1 MITRFNRRDK
11 REILLLLVIILQ
23 TFYIAEHVVFTFF
36 CYSQGNKSSAKG
48 WGTMKIAF
56 FTDTFTP
63 EINGVTNT
71 LNKLSRYL
79 ETKGIQHAFFT
90 ADYGTGGVKEPD
102 ILTGM
107 KRVHRFP
114 GVRISISPESCLAFP
129 RKSEITGLCDSFAPD
144 LVHVTT
150 EFGIGNKGVK
160 YALSRGAPLIMS
172 SHTDYCSCLKYH
184 NLNALEPVVE
194 KYLKWFYS
202 FSDKTLVPSK
212 HSLERLKRSGYKNL
226 GIWSR
231 GIDTSIFNAGFKST
245 ELRSR
250 LGAGDKFVYL
260 YAGRLSPEKGLHML
274 LHAIG
279 EINRSFPERAVF
291 IFTGDGPY
299 ADNIRQADFKNV
311 IMTGFKRG
319 RDLSE
324 IYASCDCFAF
334 PSGTETF
341 GNTALEAMASGL
353 PVAGVANGGVTDF
366 LTHNYNSL
374 LSGDGDENAFTRNLV
389 TIMESETLR
398 NELSKNAVTTALSR
412 DWDGV
417 FNSLIEDYSE
427 LLERRPAFE
436 RKRAS

>member
-1 MITRFNRRDK
+1 
-11 REILLLLVIILQ
+11 
-23 TFYIAEHVVFTFF
+23 
-36 CYSQGNKSSAKG
+36 
-48 WGTMKIAF
+48 MKIAY

-71 LNKLSRYL
+71 LNKLSHYL
-79 ETKGIQHAFFT
+79 ETKEIQHAFFT
-90 ADYGTGGVKEPD
+90 ADYSNSGVKEPD
-102 ILTGM
+102 VFTRM

-114 GVRISISPESCLAFP
+114 GVKLSISPESCLAFP
-129 RKSEITGLCDSFAPD
+129 KKSEIAGLCDDFAPD

-150 EFGIGNKGVK
+150 EFGIGYKGVK
-160 YALSRGAPLIMS
+160 YAISRGAPLIMS
-172 SHTDYCSCLKYH
+172 SHTDFCSYLKYH
-184 NLNALEPVVE
+184 NLNALEPAVE

-202 FSDKTLVPSK
+202 FSEKTLVPSK
-212 HSLERLKRSGYKNL
+212 HSLERLNRKGYKNL

-231 GIDTSIFNAGFKST
+231 GIDTSRFNTGFKST
-245 ELRSR
+245 ELRNK
-250 LGAGDKFVYL
+250 LGAGDKFVFL
-260 YAGRLSPEKGLHML
+260 YVGRLSPEKGLYML
-274 LHAIG
+274 LHAIR
-279 EINRSFPERAVF
+279 EINRLFPERAVF
-291 IFTGDGPY
+291 VFTGDGPY
-299 ADNIRQADFKNV
+299 ADNIRQAGLENV

-353 PVAGVANGGVTDF
+353 PVVGVANGGVVDF

-374 LSGDGDENAFTRNLV
+374 LSGDGDENAFTENLIS
-389 TIMESETLR
+389 IMESEMLR
-398 NELSKNAVTTALSR
+398 NELSKNAVKTALSR
-412 DWDGV
+412 DWDGI
-417 FNSLIEDYSE
+417 FNSLIEDYAD